1 MPKKDGKREINWQD
15 AGRLK
20 DGQIPDWTEH
30 LREFV
35 FKEIPELTFRAPYE
49 GREEELADASLY
61 GLWYR
66 FLKANKKEYPPPAD
80 LPASD
85 PRVMFY
91 KKFGD
96 LQEDFS
102 QWWKTHG
109 RDAFRETRPYP
120 FVRVLQQKR
129 LDKSGSEDPFEGFV
143 RPFDGKT
150 DFQLGVEEERRSDVH
165 RKEDGD
171 LRSIV
176 VEIPMTISRA
186 LILQQLEEVLRA
198 LHVGD
203 KLLRHEA
210 STAKLKLHPKRR
222 YDLHVYE
229 KLLAVWKFY
238 EESAENDTWWEIGER
253 AGVDPALSPGR
264 VTDPRDK
271 AANQEALGRLTQ
283 LMYAK
288 AKKMMANA
296 ILGKFPS
303 D

>member
-15 AGRLK
+15 AGQLK
-20 DGQIPDWTEH
+20 EDQIPKWAEY

-35 FKEIPELTFRAPYE
+35 FKEIPELTFRTPHD

-66 FLKANKKEYPPPAD
+66 FLKANKKEYPPPAG
-80 LPASD
+80 LPAKD
-85 PRVMFY
+85 PRVVFY
-91 KKFGD
+91 RKFGD
-96 LQEDFS
+96 LHEDFTE
-102 QWWKTHG
+102 WWRLHG
-109 RDAFRETRPYP
+109 REAFRETKPYP
-120 FVRVLQQKR
+120 FVRVLQQIR
-129 LDKSGSEDPFEGFV
+129 LEKSGTDDPLEGFV
-143 RPFDGKT
+143 RPFDREI
-150 DFQLGVEEERRSDVH
+150 DFQLGVEEERCSDV
-165 RKEDGD
+165 RPSEEGG

-210 STAKLKLHPKRR
+210 STARLKLHPKRR

-238 EESAENDTWWEIGER
+238 EESAEDDTWWQIGER
-253 AGVDPALSPGR
+253 AKVDPALSPER
-264 VTDPRDK
+264 TNDPRDK

-283 LMYAK
+283 LMHAK
-288 AKKMMANA
+288 AEKMMANA
-296 ILGKFPS
+296 IRGTFPS